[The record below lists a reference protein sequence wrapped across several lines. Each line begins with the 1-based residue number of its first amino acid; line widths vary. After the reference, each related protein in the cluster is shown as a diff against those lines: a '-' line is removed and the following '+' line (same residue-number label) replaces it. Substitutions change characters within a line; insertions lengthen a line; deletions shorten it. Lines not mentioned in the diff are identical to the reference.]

1 VGIRVGIN
9 GFGRI
14 GRNFF
19 RIVWNRPE
27 FEVAAI
33 NDLGDLKTM
42 AHLLKYDSVF
52 GRFEAKVETGD
63 GVLVVDGKEIKMLCE
78 RDPAKLPWGE
88 HEVDVTLES
97 TGAFRKPEQARLHI
111 DAGAKYVIISAPAKG
126 EVDATV
132 VMGVNDDQLSGEEKI
147 LSNAS
152 CTTNCV
158 APMVKVLDDA
168 FGIEHGLL
176 TTIHAYTSDQRILDL
191 PHSDLRR
198 TRAAAINMIPTTTGA
213 AKAVGLVLPHLKGKL
228 DGMALRV
235 PIPVGSITDLVVQVS
250 KPAHTDGVNA
260 AFSEAA
266 GSILKGILEFCDEPL
281 VSSDMVGNPHSC
293 IFDAGCTSTIGN
305 LVKVCGWYDN
315 EWGYS
320 SRLADLM
327 VKLDSLK

>member
-1 VGIRVGIN
+1 VSIKVGIN

-19 RIVWNRPE
+19 RIVWPRPE
-27 FEVAAI
+27 FEVVAI

-42 AHLLKYDSVF
+42 AHLLKRDTVF
-52 GRFEAKVETGD
+52 GKFGAKVETGD

-88 HEVDVTLES
+88 HGVEIVLES
-97 TGAFRKPEQARLHI
+97 TGAFRSPDQARLHL
-111 DAGAKYVIISAPAKG
+111 DAGAQRVIISAPAKG
-126 EVDATV
+126 EPDATI
-132 VMGVNDDQLSGEEKI
+132 VMGVNDDLLTGDERI

-168 FGIEHGLL
+168 FGIEHGLM
-176 TTIHAYTSDQRILDL
+176 TTIHAYTNDQRILDL
-191 PHSDLRR
+191 PHKDLRR
-198 TRAAAINMIPTTTGA
+198 TRAAAVNMIPTTTGA
-213 AKAVGLVLPHLKGKL
+213 AKAVGVVLPHLNGKL
-228 DGMALRV
+228 DGMAIRV
-235 PIPVGSITDLVVQVS
+235 PIPNGSITDLTVKVA
-250 KPAHTDGVNA
+250 KPVDVDGVNA
-260 AFSEAA
+260 TFREAA
-266 GSILKGILEFCDEPL
+266 ESVLKGILEYSEEPL
-281 VSSDMVGNPHSC
+281 VSSDILGNAHSC
-293 IFDAGCTSTIGN
+293 ILDAGCTTTIGD

-327 VKLDSLK
+327 VKLNSLK